1 MLSKAIE
8 GGSLLTFQS
17 NAERQLS
24 RRQSAQDIKEALN
37 EQGRATE
44 FDIPLNCVLLMPY
57 KFNAICSEAHGESS
71 SVRPLLIN

>member
-17 NAERQLS
+17 NPERQLS

-44 FDIPLNCVLLMPY
+44 FDIP
-57 KFNAICSEAHGESS
+57 
-71 SVRPLLIN
+71 